1 MPGTQEDLTFATTQ
15 RGMSDEE
22 FLQLW
27 HEAVVANDEQ
37 RIARFESAA
46 TRRWGLAPRFA
57 VRFPD
62 ATRYRLPQSGESGT
76 LPLAAGRSVIAV
88 RPNT

>member
-46 TRRWGLAPRFA
+46 TRRWGLAPPLRRSISGRDA
-57 VRFPD
+57 LSASSKVVNLVRC
-62 ATRYRLPQSGESGT
+62 RSPQGA
-76 LPLAAGRSVIAV
+76 LL
-88 RPNT
+88 